1 MGKADE
7 PIHSEVTM
15 RLLDTVRPVNR
26 QLVDQP
32 RLTETKV
39 QIGVML

>member
-1 MGKADE
+1 
-7 PIHSEVTM
+7 M
-15 RLLDTVRPVNR
+15 RLGNAVGPVNR

-32 RLTETKV
+32 RLAEAKV

>member
-1 MGKADE
+1 MDEVDE

-15 RLLDTVRPVNR
+15 RLRDAVGPVNR
-26 QLVDQP
+26 QLVDHR
-32 RLTETKV
+32 RLTEAKM